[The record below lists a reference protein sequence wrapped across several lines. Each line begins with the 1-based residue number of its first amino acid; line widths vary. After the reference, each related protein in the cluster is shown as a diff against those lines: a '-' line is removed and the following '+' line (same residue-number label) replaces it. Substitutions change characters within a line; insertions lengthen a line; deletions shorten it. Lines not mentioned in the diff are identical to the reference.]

1 MSGIDYATLEYKAQE
16 ARTYAVMG
24 ERATAQVYL
33 TEVAE
38 LANKLIK
45 EIDNGAKEPTDEQA
59 R

>member
-45 EIDNGAKEPTDEQA
+45 EIDNGAREPKQ
-59 R
+59 